1 MYAYI
6 KGKLIYGSP
15 LFALLETGG
24 IGYKIFIPASLY
36 VKLPPLGQE
45 LQLYTSFVVRELSQA
60 LYGFLKDE
68 ERELFETLLGVTGI
82 GPKSA
87 LGLLGHMPIYDLQMA
102 ISHGDTF
109 TLTKIPGVG
118 KKTAERLIIE
128 MRDKINLST
137 FASVETTGP
146 KDPGVQKVNDAMGAL
161 INLGYNQMT
170 AQKAVKKCMKELPE
184 SINLADFISFA
195 LKNI

>member
-6 KGKLIYGSP
+6 KGKLVYGSA
-15 LFALLETGG
+15 LFAILESGG

-45 LQLYTSFVVRELSQA
+45 IQLYTSFIVRELSQA

-87 LGLLGHMPIYDLQMA
+87 LSLLGHMPIYDLQMA
-102 ISHGDTF
+102 ISQGDTF

-128 MRDKINLST
+128 MRDKIHLST
-137 FASVETTGP
+137 SLEITEP
-146 KDPGVQKVNDAMGAL
+146 KDPSAQKVNDAMGAL
-161 INLGYNQMT
+161 INLGYNQMI

-184 SINLADFISFA
+184 SINLADFISYA
-195 LKNI
+195 LKNV